1 MNYTH
6 DNSSLNA
13 LRLRKLDQIISH
25 LLHHAQGQ
33 PLQAL
38 FAKAQALFAQAEG
51 GSEPAAKDGVGLL
64 RRCADAVDRLALFSW

>member
-1 MNYTH
+1 MNHTH
-6 DNSSLNA
+6 DISSLNA
-13 LRLRKLDQIISH
+13 LRLRKLD

-64 RRCADAVDRLALFSW
+64 RRCADAVNRLALFSR